1 MAAALAT
8 MWLGL
13 KFEYLGGSSVGC
25 LSLGILVSFAWERGF
40 PPYLCK
46 GEGAGSCELPGS
58 LKGGRLGLALLP
70 TP

>member
-46 GEGAGSCELPGS
+46 GEAAGSLR
-58 LKGGRLGLALLP
+58 GRQLFEGCASWAGLVANP
-70 TP
+70 